1 LNFDSRNAVQEVE
14 MLSSNRELLSVGVAA
29 IALAIGTSQFAFA
42 QSATRDVVGEIAN
55 NEGYFVDGKTF
66 KIVKGK
72 AGDDAA
78 ALFAKLEKMGARE
91 AGPGIT
97 VFRYADKLYI
107 LEGPAQPSPQAMKSF
122 QDNWNVSY
130 MKGMKDFQDNFAQ
143 SYMKDF
149 QSGWNVSYMKDNDN
163 AKDANASYMK
173 AMKDFQDN
181 WNQSYM
187 KALNDFQS
195 NWNVSYMKNQQ
206 DNWNV
211 SYMKAVKD
219 FQDNWSTSYMK

>member
-1 LNFDSRNAVQEVE
+1 
-14 MLSSNRELLSVGVAA
+14 MLSSKRELIVIGVAT
-29 IALAIGTSQFAFA
+29 IALAAGTSQFAFA

-78 ALFAKLEKMGARE
+78 AQFAKLEKMGARE
-91 AGPGIT
+91 AGPGVT

-107 LEGPAQPSPQAMKSF
+107 LEGPPQPSPQAMKSF

-130 MKGMKDFQDNFAQ
+130 MKGMKDFQDNFEQ

-149 QSGWNVSYMKDNDN
+149 QSGWNVSYMKDTSA
-163 AKDANASYMK
+163 AKDTQDNWNVSYMK

-187 KALNDFQS
+187 KAMNDFQS

-211 SYMKAVKD
+211 SYMKTVKD

>member
-1 LNFDSRNAVQEVE
+1 MR
-14 MLSSNRELLSVGVAA
+14 LSKHNVFAASVAA
-29 IALAIGTSQFAFA
+29 MALAGVSQLALA
-42 QSATRDVVGEIAN
+42 QSPTRDVVGEIAN

-72 AGDDAA
+72 AEGDAA
-78 ALFAKLEKMGARE
+78 AQFAKLEKMGARE
-91 AGPGIT
+91 AGPGVT

-107 LEGPAQPSPQAMKSF
+107 VEGPPQPSPQAMKSF

-143 SYMKDF
+143 SYMRDTGATKDA
-149 QSGWNVSYMKDNDN
+149 QDNWNVSYMK
-163 AKDANASYMK
+163 AA
-173 AMKDFQDN
+173 KDFQDN

-187 KALNDFQS
+187 KAMNDFQS